1 LGETFGLCGKRTL
14 PPPGL
19 WIPGQSLPGMTR
31 YLVWGGLF
39 LLSEHHFTNGLSQ
52 SISCRSCRSC
62 HPRSISFPLIVAP
75 IYMGVGII
83 CITLPG
89 VGLPTVILN
98 PVRDDLRMMAPKP
111 VAAKEGAMKEKQ
123 DIKHFMFP
131 GASIMGGYLRQNQG
145 GNKLIFKQLHWGCKT
160 NTNLC
165 YMKTSLNFDKRARSL
180 L

>member
-1 LGETFGLCGKRTL
+1 
-14 PPPGL
+14 
-19 WIPGQSLPGMTR
+19 
-31 YLVWGGLF
+31 
-39 LLSEHHFTNGLSQ
+39 
-52 SISCRSCRSC
+52 
-62 HPRSISFPLIVAP
+62 
-75 IYMGVGII
+75 MGVGII

-165 YMKTSLNFDKRARSL
+165 YMKTSLKIGRASCRERV
-180 L
+180 